1 MIKTP
6 QPLPIPN
13 STCLIHE
20 YAYVWTDEF
29 DIKINKVIRRYIL
42 EQTTYMKHQGEKHII
57 YQHLCDIP
65 KPGVIPRPDYECCF
79 DYFNNIIGF
88 NFNGAP
94 VFDNNLKIR
103 NITVSHLD
111 VKYTTIY
118 VNKFFKYDMN
128 GKIMKDHNNK
138 FIYNVE
144 VKTPN

>member
-6 QPLPIPN
+6 QPLPIPK

-20 YAYVWTDEF
+20 YAYVWMD
-29 DIKINKVIRRYIL
+29 DIAEKTKLPIRRYIL
-42 EQTTYMKHQGEKHII
+42 EQTTYMKHQGGKHYL
-57 YQHLCDIP
+57 YQRLSDVA
-65 KPGVIPRPDYECCF
+65 KPGVKQQPDYECSF

-94 VFDNNLKIR
+94 VFDNNLKIK

-138 FIYNVE
+138 FIYNIE